1 MQKWPNE
8 IFAIEDILCEYAHNL
23 VVLFLT
29 KSNNALN
36 EGLSLR

>member
-1 MQKWPNE
+1 MQKYPNE

-23 VVLFLT
+23 VLFLT